1 MLGLAGL
8 VAAFAGYRRWHL
20 RWGASDDEVG
30 APMPGDGLLDGA
42 QFYATRALTI
52 DAPPAQVWPWLVQVG
67 VGRAGFYTYDLLDNK
82 GRRSADQVLPEW
94 QHPHL
99 GDQAAPMT
107 EPANDQTSFRLAQF
121 DEPEVLVWA
130 KTDSTWSW
138 RLTPVDAGRTRLVT
152 RLKQRYD
159 WSNPAVLM
167 TLPLLELGD
176 FPMMR
181 RMLLGV
187 RERAE
192 R

>member
-1 MLGLAGL
+1 MGIPTG
-8 VAAFAGYRRWHL
+8 FAGYRRWHL
-20 RWGASDDEVG
+20 RWGATDDEVA
-30 APMPGDGLLDGA
+30 APMPGDDLLDGA
-42 QFYATRALTI
+42 QFCATRALTI

-67 VGRAGFYTYDLLDNK
+67 IGRAGFYAYDLLDNK
-82 GRRSADQVLPEW
+82 GRPSADHVLPEW

-99 GDQAAPMT
+99 GDQVAPMT
-107 EPANDQTSFRLAQF
+107 EPANDQTSFRLAQL

-159 WSNPAVLM
+159 WTNPAVFM